1 MVKYSKLIAGA
12 LALTVAVG
20 SATPVFAASANKDSV
35 GSVVADLGRDDLNET
50 NYGTDG
56 IVGKD
61 ETQQKESEY
70 KQFDST
76 NDATAVEGEKAEG
89 DHQTQVYA
97 TQASSFSTIVP
108 VVLVMDGSAAN
119 QTHQAVGEIRVAGN
133 LAGNEYIKFTPDAS
147 FALKQTG
154 KQDVTATVTQANKL
168 FCTAVSGTVAD
179 MEGMTKGLTTNLEDT
194 KTTVTLTADDS
205 TKSGDAGI
213 SAGSWSGSYSTN
225 ITLETAE

>member
-35 GSVVADLGRDDLNET
+35 GSVVADLEGDDLNET

-70 KQFDST
+70 SSYSEDKTAST
-76 NDATAVEGEKAEG
+76 A
-89 DHQTQVYA
+89 VYA
-97 TQASSFSTIVP
+97 TQASSFSVLAP

-119 QTHQAVGEIRVAGN
+119 QTHQAVGEVRVKGN
-133 LAGNEYIKFTPDAS
+133 IAGNEYISVIPDDS
-147 FALKQTG
+147 FKLHQSG
-154 KQDVTATVTQANKL
+154 KNDVTATVSQGAKY
-168 FCTAVSGTVAD
+168 FCTQTAYDSGLINDLEDVAS
-179 MEGMTKGLTTNLEDT
+179 TLTTNLEDT